1 MILPILFFMV
11 VAAHIGDHYNTKDI
25 DTESARRPIERPI
38 DRPIERPI
46 DRLPCEDLDRL
57 LAAGNLSAADEVRV
71 EDRKIKDC
79 PYLANW

>member
-11 VAAHIGDHYNTKDI
+11 VAAHIGDHYNTRDLGP
-25 DTESARRPIERPI
+25 SRAERPT
-38 DRPIERPI
+38 ER
-46 DRLPCEDLDRL
+46 LSCEDLDRL